1 MQEFLSIPENPD
13 LSGRMLKDYRL
24 LRHLGSG
31 AMADVY
37 LAEQQSLSR
46 HVAVKVLRPEK
57 ALNQTAVKRFDQ
69 EARAAASLVHGNIV
83 QIHEVGFVDGIHYIV
98 QEYVAGL
105 SLKEWL
111 LERGTLDASAALS
124 VLKQVAAALS
134 KAQQQGI
141 IHRDIKPEN
150 LLITPA
156 GEVKVAD
163 FGLARVANAPENLS
177 LTQDGTT
184 LGTPLY
190 MSPEQVE
197 GLTLDSRSDLYSLG
211 ATIYHLLSGYPPF
224 SGETRLAVALAHVKQ
239 QPTSLA
245 TIRQDLPAGLV
256 AIVDRLLSKDPLR
269 RPSGPAELIRDVD
282 FVVSA
287 SGQLKKD
294 PLSWRIDPQTS
305 TDVAQD
311 APRNAELLLTGTS
324 AAQETQIRTAT
335 LKLDQELSRERTFVE
350 TSRRW
355 WLGTA
360 AAALAGIAGG
370 ILLGRSRP
378 RRSLFGRGPR

>member
-1 MQEFLSIPENPD
+1 
-13 LSGRMLKDYRL
+13 
-24 LRHLGSG
+24 
-31 AMADVY
+31 
-37 LAEQQSLSR
+37 
-46 HVAVKVLRPEK
+46 
-57 ALNQTAVKRFDQ
+57 
-69 EARAAASLVHGNIV
+69 
-83 QIHEVGFVDGIHYIV
+83 
-98 QEYVAGL
+98 
-105 SLKEWL
+105 
-111 LERGTLDASAALS
+111 
-124 VLKQVAAALS
+124 
-134 KAQQQGI
+134 
-141 IHRDIKPEN
+141 
-150 LLITPA
+150 
-156 GEVKVAD
+156 
-163 FGLARVANAPENLS
+163 
-177 LTQDGTT
+177 
-184 LGTPLY
+184 

-294 PLSWRIDPQTS
+294 PLSWSIEPQAS
-305 TDVAQD
+305 TGVAQD
-311 APRNAELLLTGTS
+311 VPRNAELLLTGTS